1 MSDPRTA
8 TDKTVLVTGAARGIG
23 RATVLGL
30 AARGWRVVAGVRDVE
45 AAAFDHPGVTAVHLD
60 VTDADSVR
68 RGIDV
73 AQQLAGGALNA
84 VVSNAGYALLGAV
97 EDVGM
102 DEVRAV
108 FETNTFGALAVVQ
121 AALPAMRESGGGSI
135 VFVSTIGASLPT
147 PLLGAYRA
155 SKAALNAFADV
166 LSMEG
171 RPFGIRVGRV
181 EPGMVATEFSKATRR
196 SGSITDP
203 QGPYAALGTALVQGM
218 GAWRARFESTADE
231 VAAEIIRLIEDP
243 AAEPV
248 ALVGD
253 DAKELHGSS
262 EEDIIAFLG
271 AEWPRRP

>member
-1 MSDPRTA
+1 MRTA
-8 TDKTVLVTGAARGIG
+8 LVTGAARGIG

-30 AARGWRVVAGVRDVE
+30 AERGWSVVAGVRDVE
-45 AAAFDHPGVTAVHLD
+45 AAGFDHPAVSVVRLD

-68 RGIDV
+68 SGVDA
-73 AQQLAGGALNA
+73 AQQHAGGALDA

-102 DEVRAV
+102 DDVRAV

-121 AALPAMRESGGGSI
+121 AALPAMREAGGGAI

-147 PLLGAYRA
+147 PLVGAYRA
-155 SKAALNAFADV
+155 SKAALNSFADV
-166 LSMEG
+166 LSLEG

-203 QGPYAALGTALVQGM
+203 EGPYAALGAALFAGM

-231 VAAEIIRLIEDP
+231 VAEEIIRLVEDP
-243 AAEPV
+243 AAEQV
-248 ALVGD
+248 VLVGD
-253 DAKELHGSS
+253 DAKQLHGSS
-262 EEDIIAFLG
+262 EDDIIAFLG